1 MRIYICIAVLSLLL
15 ALPVFAQE
23 VDCRAVVAPQTLSE
37 LTDGTKTFIREMS
50 ISEAKRANIIY
61 STIDRTKN
69 SKVIVHDFLQYRSI
83 NCSKSGR
90 RPKKLVYGV
99 GVRLTVTVV
108 SAKKQARLTNLASI
122 SAAVEY
128 DLAEVI
134 YELHAIGIT
143 GDRVRLSMAESGKF
157 GVNDYANW
165 IALKGE
171 IIKMIGDENINVK
184 PQLII
189 NEYDKK

>member
-1 MRIYICIAVLSLLL
+1 MRFFCSFLFLCFCSSLL
-15 ALPVFAQE
+15 AQS
-23 VDCRAVVAPQTLSE
+23 DCENIQPPQTLAD
-37 LTDGTKTFIREMS
+37 LTGGTKTFIREMTLQ
-50 ISEAKRANIIY
+50 EAKNANIIY
-61 STIDRTKN
+61 SMGQKSRN
-69 SKVIVHDFLQYRSI
+69 SKVIVHDFIQYQSVR
-83 NCSKSGR
+83 CSKNGR
-90 RPKKLVYGV
+90 RARNIVYGV

-128 DLAEVI
+128 DFAEVI

-143 GDRVRLSMAESGKF
+143 GDQVRLSMAESGKF

-165 IALKGE
+165 IALKGD
-171 IIKMIGDENINVK
+171 IIKMIGQEGVSVT

-189 NEYDKK
+189 DEYSKK

>member
-1 MRIYICIAVLSLLL
+1 MKKICSLLVLIILSLNIH
-15 ALPVFAQE
+15 AQMLDCEE
-23 VDCRAVVAPQTLSE
+23 VTPPQTLAD
-37 LTDGTKTFIREMS
+37 LTGGTKTFIREMTLM
-50 ISEAKRANIIY
+50 EAKKMNIIY
-61 STIDRTKN
+61 STGERSKQ
-69 SKVIVHDFLQYRSI
+69 SKVIVHDFLQYKNTR
-83 NCSKSGR
+83 CAKGGR
-90 RPKKLVYGV
+90 RVRNLVYGV
-99 GVRLTVTVV
+99 GVRLTVTVI

-143 GDRVRLSMAESGKF
+143 GDKVRLSMAESGKF

-165 IALKGE
+165 ITLKGE
-171 IIKMIGDENINVK
+171 IIKLIGDDGISVK

-189 NEYDKK
+189 DEYARK

>member
-1 MRIYICIAVLSLLL
+1 MNFFCSFLLILLSSLSISAQVMDCEDVLAPETL
-15 ALPVFAQE
+15 A
-23 VDCRAVVAPQTLSE
+23 D
-37 LTDGTKTFIREMS
+37 LTGGTKTFIREMTLL
-50 ISEAKRANIIY
+50 EAKKANVIY
-61 STIDRTKN
+61 SMGTRTKN
-69 SKVIVHDFLQYRSI
+69 SKVIVHDFLQYKNIR
-83 NCSKSGR
+83 CSKNGR
-90 RPKKLVYGV
+90 RERNLIYGV

-128 DLAEVI
+128 DFAEVI

-143 GDRVRLSMAESGKF
+143 GDKVRLSMAESGKF
-157 GVNDYANW
+157 GVNDYAKW

-171 IIKMIGDENINVK
+171 IIKMIGEEGISVK

-189 NEYDKK
+189 DEYMRK

>member
-1 MRIYICIAVLSLLL
+1 MNFFCSFLFVLLSSISMYAQVLDCEE
-15 ALPVFAQE
+15 VF
-23 VDCRAVVAPQTLSE
+23 APQTLAE
-37 LTDGTKTFIREMS
+37 LTGGTKTFIREMTLL
-50 ISEAKRANIIY
+50 EAKKANIIY
-61 STIDRTKN
+61 SLGERTKN
-69 SKVIVHDFLQYRSI
+69 SKVIVHDFLQYKNIR
-83 NCSKSGR
+83 CSKNGR
-90 RPKKLVYGV
+90 RERDLIYGV

-128 DLAEVI
+128 DFAEVI

-143 GDRVRLSMAESGKF
+143 GDKVRLSMAESGKF
-157 GVNDYANW
+157 GVNDYAKW

-171 IIKMIGDENINVK
+171 IIKMIGKEGISVK

-189 NEYDKK
+189 DEYKRK